1 MAVGEQPPNRV
12 GGVARGDAR
21 ERKGGAVGARLRRE
35 RGQPDSE
42 EEHEVAHGDLQ
53 RKGSYYRELC
63 VVKLCCKAE
72 GPVDHVRTG
81 RAAMRG
87 TDGPAGGQG
96 ASGGSASGQRD
107 ASQSVTAAVC
117 FSRNTM
123 QLSICSS
130 VCSSVRVA

>member
-63 VVKLCCKAE
+63 VVKLWCKAE
-72 GPVDHVRTG
+72 GPVDRVRTGRAERTGRAG

-96 ASGGSASGQRD
+96 ASGG
-107 ASQSVTAAVC
+107 
-117 FSRNTM
+117 
-123 QLSICSS
+123 
-130 VCSSVRVA
+130 

>member
-1 MAVGEQPPNRV
+1 MAVGEQLPNRV
-12 GGVARGDAR
+12 GGVARGDER
-21 ERKGGAVGARLRRE
+21 ERKRGAVGARLRRE

-72 GPVDHVRTG
+72 GPVDHIRTGRAEGTGGGG

-87 TDGPAGGQG
+87 RDGPGGG
-96 ASGGSASGQRD
+96 RGG
-107 ASQSVTAAVC
+107 
-117 FSRNTM
+117 
-123 QLSICSS
+123 
-130 VCSSVRVA
+130 